1 MKNLTANEMIYRTL
15 TTKLI
20 KEPKYKKEL
29 EDLGLVI
36 FDSHWSSMDYWA
48 VKNPV
53 NDRYLVISKDLGNK
67 TRLYKE
73 GISSFTDFA
82 GIKHVNLLNYL
93 IGKRKRYTE
102 PKLVGKYHLLR
113 NKIQSSKYWM
123 KVIEDDIKEVD
134 EKIKRL
140 EEEKKRYIDR
150 YNSYEN
156 ELNEARKRVDEIK
169 REKRIKENRYK

>member
-1 MKNLTANEMIYRTL
+1 MKKLTANEMIYRTL
-15 TTKLI
+15 TTKLT

-29 EDLGLVI
+29 KDLGLEI
-36 FDSHWSSMDYWA
+36 FNSHWSSMDYWA
-48 VKNPV
+48 VENPV
-53 NDRYLVISKDLGNK
+53 NGRYLVISKDYADK

-73 GISSFTDFA
+73 GRYSLTNFA
-82 GIKHVNLLNYL
+82 GIKHVNLLGYL
-93 IGKRKRYTE
+93 TCARERYSE
-102 PKLVGKYHLLR
+102 PVGKYDLLR
-113 NKIQSSKYWM
+113 SKIRNSKYWM
-123 KVIEDDIKEVD
+123 KVMEDDIKEVD

-169 REKRIKENRYK
+169 KEKGIKEN

>member
-1 MKNLTANEMIYRTL
+1 MKKLTANEMIYRTL
-15 TTKLI
+15 TTKLT

-29 EDLGLVI
+29 EDLGLII
-36 FDSHWSSMDYWA
+36 FNSNWSSMNYWA

-82 GIKHVNLLNYL
+82 GIKHVNLLGYL
-93 IGKRKRYTE
+93 TGKREKITE
-102 PKLVGKYHLLR
+102 PELVNKYDLLR
-113 NKIQSSKYWM
+113 SEIRNSKYWM
-123 KVIEDDIKEVD
+123 KIMEDDIKEVD

-150 YNSYEN
+150 YNNYEN
-156 ELNEARKRVDEIK
+156 ELNEARKRVSEIK
-169 REKRIKENRYK
+169 KEKGIKGN